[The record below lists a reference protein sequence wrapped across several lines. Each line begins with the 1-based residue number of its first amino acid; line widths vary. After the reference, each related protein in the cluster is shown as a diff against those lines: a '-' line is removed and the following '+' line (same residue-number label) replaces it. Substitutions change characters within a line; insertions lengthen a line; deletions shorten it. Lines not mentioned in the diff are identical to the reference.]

1 MKQMSTGFGLAVL
14 GFGIATLGLSN
25 LAGSRGNQA
34 QAQTGGSRSIVSAS
48 VLMNG
53 STCLAYRIWND
64 NTIEMRPLGIIGIS
78 TYQCVVNGMGRNV
91 SYWSLSQPTLQYP
104 TDPAEGCPT
113 QPGNFWDGSWRTVD
127 NGLTSFVPADVDAN
141 QSVDAADLGSVL
153 SRYGETQEG
162 NPPPPIDCTINAP
175 R

>member
-34 QAQTGGSRSIVSAS
+34 QAQTGSGRSIVSAN
-48 VLMNG
+48 VLLQG

-64 NTIEMRPLGIIGIS
+64 NTIELRPLGTIS
-78 TYQCVVNGMGRNV
+78 INSKQCGWNGRPQYYY
-91 SYWSLSQPTLQYP
+91 SWSRPDSQWP

-113 QPGNFWDGSWRTVD
+113 QPGDFWDGSWRTVD
-127 NGLTSFVPADVDAN
+127 NGLTTFVPADVDAN

-153 SRYGETQEG
+153 SHYGETQEG

>member
-14 GFGIATLGLSN
+14 GFGIAVLGLSN

-48 VLMNG
+48 VITNNG
-53 STCLAYRIWND
+53 LLIAYRIWND
-64 NTIEMRPLGIIGIS
+64 NTIDVRPLVGLSLETMNCYSNGQSAGTTRSWVITKADPIDPS
-78 TYQCVVNGMGRNV
+78 TYCNSNSGGLRIN
-91 SYWSLSQPTLQYP
+91 
-104 TDPAEGCPT
+104 
-113 QPGNFWDGSWRTVD
+113 GSWLTVD

-141 QSVDAADLGSVL
+141 GTVDPADLSGVL
-153 SRYGETQEG
+153 IEMGNTQEG

>member
-34 QAQTGGSRSIVSAS
+34 QAQTGSGRSIVSAS
-48 VLMNG
+48 VLFQG

-64 NTIEMRPLGIIGIS
+64 NTIELRPLGSVSI
-78 TYQCVVNGMGRNV
+78 TYAKCVNGRPQFYY
-91 SYWSLSQPTLQYP
+91 SWSRPDSQWP

-113 QPGNFWDGSWRTVD
+113 QPGDFWDGSWKTVD
-127 NGLTSFVPADVDAN
+127 TGFNSVLPPDVDL
-141 QSVDAADLGSVL
+141 SGTVDSTDVGLVL
-153 SRYGETQEG
+153 LNMGETQNG